1 MRDGLTAGLVAER
14 SDHRLQGEDLDRR
27 LRQVRY
33 WTTEGLLLLDS
44 EKHRG
49 PGKHRVYD
57 LSAVYVTAMLAPLSD
72 NGLSIGTLKK
82 AVDCIKYARL
92 EAVKESGI
100 DPWDM
105 AIKGEAPIGFAL
117 CFPDGSDNIVGT
129 FLGQRYE
136 KGGKVVVAGFGDIDE
151 MGGSP
156 VMVIRLDLT
165 DIFSRVR
172 N

>member
-1 MRDGLTAGLVAER
+1 M
-14 SDHRLQGEDLDRR
+14 S
-27 LRQVRY
+27 
-33 WTTEGLLLLDS
+33 LDS

-57 LSAVYVTAMLAPLSD
+57 LEAVYETAMLAPLSD

-82 AVDCIKYARL
+82 AVDCIKDARS

-105 AIKGEAPIGFAL
+105 AIQGEASIGFAL
-117 CFPDGSDNIVGT
+117 CFPQDGSNKIFGT
-129 FLGQRYE
+129 FLGHKTKK
-136 KGGKVVVAGFGDIDE
+136 KGEGEATRSIRMTVT
-151 MGGSP
+151 
-156 VMVIRLDLT
+156 VMVIQLDLT